1 MGMLGHAHQAILMP
15 APFYRDS
22 SIQKRPDIVFRF
34 TVKRLASTLPTL
46 IAVLTVIFII
56 IRIAPGDPAIAIL
69 GDNASQQAIDALR
82 ERLGLNQP
90 LIDQYISFL
99 WGVLRGDLGKSLIS
113 GRSVLYEVLDVLPHT
128 LDLTFASIFVGVIF
142 GVPVGIVAAVNR
154 NGLVDYVARIL
165 SLLGLSFPSF
175 YTAILLILAFAIY
188 IPWFPV
194 ISSADLDDPVDRLY
208 NLVLPAL
215 SLGLI
220 MVAYVAR
227 TTRSA
232 MIEAL
237 GGDYIRT
244 ARAKGAPGH
253 IVILRHGLR
262 NAIIPVI
269 TIIGLYLGLLI
280 GNSVIT
286 EIVFNRPGLGKLIVG
301 ALEQRDYSMLQGL
314 MVIYAFFIVLTNLVT
329 DLAYGLSDPRV
340 KYE

>member
-1 MGMLGHAHQAILMP
+1 MNLTGVHGRTDQVLWYTI
-15 APFYRDS
+15 
-22 SIQKRPDIVFRF
+22 
-34 TVKRLASTLPTL
+34 KRLASTLPTL
-46 IAVLTVIFII
+46 LAVLTVIFII

-69 GDNASQQAIDALR
+69 GDNASQQTIDALR
-82 ERLGLNQP
+82 ERLGLNEP
-90 LIDQYISFL
+90 LLDQYGSFL
-99 WGVLRGDLGKSLIS
+99 LNALTGDLGSSLIS
-113 GRSVLYEVLDVLPHT
+113 GRSVLEEVMEALPHT
-128 LDLTFASIFVGVIF
+128 LDLTIAGMII
-142 GVPVGIVAAVNR
+142 GIVFGIPIGIAAAVYR
-154 NGLVDYVARIL
+154 NGPLDYVARIS

-175 YTAILLILAFAIY
+175 YTAILLILAFSIY
-188 IPWFPV
+188 FPWFPV
-194 ISSADLDDPVDRLY
+194 ISNADMSDPIDRLY
-208 NLVLPAL
+208 NLTLPAF

-244 ARAKGAPGH
+244 ARAKGAPAH

-269 TIIGLYLGLLI
+269 TVIGLYLGLLI

-301 ALEQRDYSMLQGL
+301 ALEQRDYTMLQGL
-314 MVIYAFFIVLTNLVT
+314 MVVYAFFIVLTNLVT

-340 KYE
+340 KYQ

>member
-1 MGMLGHAHQAILMP
+1 M
-15 APFYRDS
+15 
-22 SIQKRPDIVFRF
+22 FRF
-34 TVKRLASTLPTL
+34 TIKRLASTLPTL

-99 WGVLRGDLGKSLIS
+99 SGVLRGDLGKSLIS
-113 GRSVLYEVLDVLPHT
+113 GRSVLNEVLDVLPHT
-128 LDLTFASIFVGVIF
+128 LDLTFASIFIGVIF

-175 YTAILLILAFAIY
+175 YTAILLILAFSIY
-188 IPWFPV
+188 YPLFPV

-301 ALEQRDYSMLQGL
+301 ALEQRDYTMLQGL

-340 KYE
+340 KY